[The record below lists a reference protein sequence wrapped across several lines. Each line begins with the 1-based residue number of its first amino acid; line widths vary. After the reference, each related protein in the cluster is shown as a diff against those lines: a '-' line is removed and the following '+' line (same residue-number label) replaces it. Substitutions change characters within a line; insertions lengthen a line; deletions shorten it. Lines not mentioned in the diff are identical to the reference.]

1 MGYSFDY
8 DILFSDEIRNLCIVI
23 GVSFDLVGHI
33 LCALPYLLFW
43 DYTDE
48 KHEKVI
54 KVLAKREQL
63 ALSGASQ
70 EEIYAVTMEDI
81 EAQPAPAPSENGTT

>member
-1 MGYSFDY
+1 M
-8 DILFSDEIRNLCIVI
+8 
-23 GVSFDLVGHI
+23 SFDLVGHI
-33 LCALPYLLFW
+33 LCALPYLFFW

-54 KVLAKREQL
+54 KVLEKREQL
-63 ALSGASQ
+63 ALAGASQ

-81 EAQPAPAPSENGTT
+81 ENERAPATAGEPQT